1 VPPSFYR
8 LFGFRE
14 RIERGLYL
22 RVGLGLM
29 LLKYVADAS
38 IIGIATGR
46 LWTPLD
52 YLIPLFSLRSAT
64 VEALPSWLTIL
75 LVFWTL
81 PFIWIG
87 VSMSL
92 RRAVDA
98 GRSPWWSLA
107 FFAPILN
114 YAVMIWLSILP
125 SASQV
130 DWDTS
135 PVPTTVV
142 RRLQSAVAGVGASVV
157 VGTLSVLVN
166 TFVLGTYGLALF
178 LATPFL
184 LGTVSAYAHNRGH
197 PRSFAETGR
206 VVFLS
211 LFVVGGTLI
220 LFALEGLLCILMAFP
235 LGVSIALFGGAV
247 GRAIAVRSHSRP
259 PSVAF
264 SLLLLPGA
272 AFMDVAA
279 PPKTMFEAVTAIEI
293 DAPPGRVWEAVIAF
307 RDIEERPGLPF
318 RLGIAYPLR
327 ARISGTGVGAV
338 RHCEFSTGTFVEP
351 ITVWHAPHRLSFDVA
366 AQPPALQE
374 WSPYRHVYAPHI
386 QGFFHS
392 TRGEFRLTALTN
404 GRTRLEGS
412 TWYTIDI
419 HPRPYWGIVAE
430 ALLHRI
436 HYRVLEQVKLQAE

>member
-1 VPPSFYR
+1 MPPSFYR

-142 RRLQSAVAGVGASVV
+142 RRLQSAVAGVGA
-157 VGTLSVLVN
+157 
-166 TFVLGTYGLALF
+166 
-178 LATPFL
+178 
-184 LGTVSAYAHNRGH
+184 
-197 PRSFAETGR
+197 
-206 VVFLS
+206 LS
-211 LFVVGGTLI
+211 LI
-220 LFALEGLLCILMAFP
+220 
-235 LGVSIALFGGAV
+235 
-247 GRAIAVRSHSRP
+247 
-259 PSVAF
+259 
-264 SLLLLPGA
+264 
-272 AFMDVAA
+272 
-279 PPKTMFEAVTAIEI
+279 
-293 DAPPGRVWEAVIAF
+293 
-307 RDIEERPGLPF
+307 
-318 RLGIAYPLR
+318 
-327 ARISGTGVGAV
+327 
-338 RHCEFSTGTFVEP
+338 
-351 ITVWHAPHRLSFDVA
+351 
-366 AQPPALQE
+366 
-374 WSPYRHVYAPHI
+374 HI
-386 QGFFHS
+386 
-392 TRGEFRLTALTN
+392 
-404 GRTRLEGS
+404 
-412 TWYTIDI
+412 
-419 HPRPYWGIVAE
+419 
-430 ALLHRI
+430 
-436 HYRVLEQVKLQAE
+436 